1 MANTNYTVMSNRDL
15 LDEINKLGI
24 YQGKLNAYLKKHFPN
39 LFNELV
45 SRTYFLDDFYK
56 DKSVPIPTRLYC
68 LEHDLKEQPKCQH
81 PDCNNPVKWNS
92 NTNSFMLHCCNTH
105 SKSDPKFWEKVKE
118 TNLKRYDVVHK
129 MCLCEVQQKAKET
142 CRRLYN
148 NDYPMQCAMVH
159 NKQVNTCMSKYNI
172 HNVSQID
179 WVKEKV
185 RSSFIE
191 HYGVDNYA
199 QSVEYHKKAHKPY
212 MNPKYPDM
220 TFGSSWEFK
229 VYDFLL
235 ENHIDFE
242 YQPAISLSYEYKETH
257 HTYHPDFLING
268 KVYEVKGDNFFR
280 INESTGQEEM
290 FCPYRNK
297 DWPDEKYD
305 WMCGLYE
312 AKYQCMLAN
321 DVVILRSTDIK
332 NISLSTFGIGV

>member
-1 MANTNYTVMSNRDL
+1 MANTNYTVMSNHDL

-212 MNPKYPDM
+212 MNPKYPGM

-242 YQPAISLSYEYKETH
+242 YQPAISLSY
-257 HTYHPDFLING
+257 
-268 KVYEVKGDNFFR
+268 
-280 INESTGQEEM
+280 
-290 FCPYRNK
+290 
-297 DWPDEKYD
+297 
-305 WMCGLYE
+305 
-312 AKYQCMLAN
+312 
-321 DVVILRSTDIK
+321 
-332 NISLSTFGIGV
+332 